1 VQLDPVIGIL
11 LLASCAILFASAALH
26 KWRDTQRFA
35 QVFAAYGLLPGGA
48 SLRLYWLVPLL
59 ESAVALGLLPSSTR
73 AYACSAG
80 ILLLLSYA
88 GAMALNLGRGRRDIA
103 CGCGG
108 PDEQRPIA
116 AWMVWRNV
124 LLAAL
129 LASALWPWNQRALLP
144 TDWLT
149 IGFGIAAAVVVY
161 LCVDRLGQVLRQARA
176 LRGTR

>member
-1 VQLDPVIGIL
+1 MHLDPVIGIL
-11 LLASCAILFASAALH
+11 LLVSFAILFASAAWH

-35 QVFAAYGLLPGGA
+35 QVFVAYGLLPRAA
-48 SLRLYWLVPLL
+48 SLRCYWLVPLL
-59 ESAVALGLLPSSTR
+59 ETAVALGLLTSTAR

-80 ILLLLSYA
+80 VLLLLSYA

-129 LASALWPWNQRALLP
+129 LASALWPRNQRALLP

-149 IGFGIAAAVVVY
+149 IGFGVAATVVIY

-176 LRGTR
+176 IRATR